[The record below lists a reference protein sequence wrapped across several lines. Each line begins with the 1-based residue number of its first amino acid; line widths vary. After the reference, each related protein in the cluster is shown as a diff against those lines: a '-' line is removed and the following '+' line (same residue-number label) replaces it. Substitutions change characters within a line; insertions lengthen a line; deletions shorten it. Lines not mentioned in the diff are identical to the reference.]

1 VLGWSWATGGKK
13 KERKRWAAR
22 LHRGKGKGG
31 GGLGQM
37 GFWPMAHI
45 GNNNPFVFQK
55 PFIICELI

>member
-1 VLGWSWATGGKK
+1 VGKK

-22 LHRGKGKGG
+22 LHRRKGKGG